1 MVYRLS
7 FPIIKK
13 PRSAELL
20 KTYFGIENSH
30 LYVESESCTS
40 LRIVN
45 HVTNSNGDDNCS
57 KFVFVFFAN
66 LEANYTPLDKF
77 KIAKENVHS
86 LQKIMHLNMEQKH
99 LTSFPHDNQHT
110 FVC

>member
-1 MVYRLS
+1 MNQRMTRLLQPVVDPDPTPKEVFLVRKQPTILHRANSAPMVYRLS

-57 KFVFVFFAN
+57 KFVFTT
-66 LEANYTPLDKF
+66 ESD
-77 KIAKENVHS
+77 S
-86 LQKIMHLNMEQKH
+86 
-99 LTSFPHDNQHT
+99 
-110 FVC
+110 